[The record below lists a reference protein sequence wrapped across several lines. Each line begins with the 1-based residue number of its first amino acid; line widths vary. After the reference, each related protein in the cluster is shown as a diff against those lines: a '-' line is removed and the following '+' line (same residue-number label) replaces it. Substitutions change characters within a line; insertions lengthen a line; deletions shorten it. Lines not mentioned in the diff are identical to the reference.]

1 MDASQLPSVS
11 VPSSSQVNP
20 LAEDSEL
27 QDPVV
32 LKQRLV
38 KADDLKLE
46 GNELFKASKWSEALT
61 SYRTALSQLPPQQ
74 RSVEPDIDPS
84 DTDLDT
90 PEDHGQPS
98 GRGTSASASPG
109 VPNELE
115 VECSKARAVLYANIG
130 ACLLKLE
137 DHKGVVDACT
147 RALRDDPR
155 YVKALQRRG
164 ASNEKLDTWSSLS
177 RAQEDYKLLLDLL
190 PAGSPELARTRKV
203 LQLLE
208 PRVKGAQSKET
219 GEMMD
224 KLKGLGNTVLGK
236 FGLSTDNFKFEPNGQ
251 GGYSMNFVK

>member
-1 MDASQLPSVS
+1 MR
-11 VPSSSQVNP
+11 
-20 LAEDSEL
+20 
-27 QDPVV
+27 VV
-32 LKQRLV
+32 DTQQRLV

-130 ACLLKLE
+130 ACLLKL
-137 DHKGVVDACT
+137 VS
-147 RALRDDPR
+147 
-155 YVKALQRRG
+155 
-164 ASNEKLDTWSSLS
+164 SNE
-177 RAQEDYKLLLDLL
+177 L
-190 PAGSPELARTRKV
+190 PAASKTDRDVGTGGSQRSRRCV
-203 LQLLE
+203 HS
-208 PRVKGAQSKET
+208 R
-219 GEMMD
+219 
-224 KLKGLGNTVLGK
+224 
-236 FGLSTDNFKFEPNGQ
+236 
-251 GGYSMNFVK
+251 